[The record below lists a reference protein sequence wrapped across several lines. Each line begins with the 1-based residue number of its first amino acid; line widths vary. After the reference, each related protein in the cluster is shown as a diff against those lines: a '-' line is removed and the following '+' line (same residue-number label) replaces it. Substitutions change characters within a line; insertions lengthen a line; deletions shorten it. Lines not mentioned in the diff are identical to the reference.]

1 MTCSAKHSLDPV
13 PVDPLI
19 CHSVTGVCQKAL
31 SCLYVSTMADL
42 TFSFAD
48 YHMQDVSEALA
59 SDYCASAVD
68 CLVSADALTI
78 AVSELPGV

>member
-1 MTCSAKHSLDPV
+1 M
-13 PVDPLI
+13 
-19 CHSVTGVCQKAL
+19 

-68 CLVSADALTI
+68 CLVSADALAI